1 MTRRPPLRCLVTGAS
16 RGIGR
21 TIVEHLAASGHQ
33 VAITARS
40 VGDLQSLADSLDVP
54 TLVLPADVTDAGAP
68 DRLVAE
74 VVAAWGGLDVAIL
87 NAGEAISAPIHRT
100 DDELWQQMLEVNL
113 TAPFRFI
120 RAAVPPMKQA
130 GFGRIIV
137 IASIASKV
145 GAPYITAYSA
155 AKHGVLGVVRS
166 VAMEL
171 ATTGVT
177 VNAVCPGYVD
187 TPLTDRALEAIV
199 AKTGIDMAAARAT
212 LENTHPIKR
221 LITTDEVASV
231 VDMLVADTGGITG
244 QGIVIDGGSV
254 QS

>member
-1 MTRRPPLRCLVTGAS
+1 VTGAS

-54 TLVLPADVTDAGAP
+54 TLVLPADVTDPGAP
-68 DRLVAE
+68 DRLVAD

-130 GFGRIIV
+130 GFGRVIV

-166 VAMEL
+166 AAMEL

-187 TPLTDRALEAIV
+187 TPLTDRALESIV

>member
-1 MTRRPPLRCLVTGAS
+1 
-16 RGIGR
+16 
-21 TIVEHLAASGHQ
+21 
-33 VAITARS
+33 
-40 VGDLQSLADSLDVP
+40 
-54 TLVLPADVTDAGAP
+54 
-68 DRLVAE
+68 
-74 VVAAWGGLDVAIL
+74 VAAWGGIDVAVL

-100 DDELWQQMLEVNL
+100 DDELWQQMLDVNL

-137 IASIASKV
+137 IASIASKI

-155 AKHGVLGVVRS
+155 AKHGVLGAVRS

-199 AKTGIDMAAARAT
+199 AKTGIDMDAARAT
-212 LENTHPIKR
+212 LENSHPIKR

>member
-1 MTRRPPLRCLVTGAS
+1 VTGAS

-54 TLVLPADVTDAGAP
+54 TLVLPADVTDPGAP
-68 DRLVAE
+68 DRLVAD
-74 VVAAWGGLDVAIL
+74 VVAAWGGIDVAVL

-137 IASIASKV
+137 IASIASKI

-155 AKHGVLGVVRS
+155 AKHGVIGAVRS
-166 VAMEL
+166 AAIEL

-187 TPLTDRALEAIV
+187 TPLTDRALESIV
-199 AKTGIDMAAARAT
+199 AKTGLDMAAARAT
-212 LENTHPIKR
+212 LENSHPIKR

>member
-1 MTRRPPLRCLVTGAS
+1 VTGAS

-54 TLVLPADVTDAGAP
+54 TLVLPADVTDPGAP
-68 DRLVAE
+68 DRLVAD
-74 VVAAWGGLDVAIL
+74 VVAAWGGIDVAVL

-137 IASIASKV
+137 IASIASKI

-155 AKHGVLGVVRS
+155 AKHGVLGAVRS
-166 VAMEL
+166 AAIEL

-177 VNAVCPGYVD
+177 VNAVCPGSVD
-187 TPLTDRALEAIV
+187 TPLTDRALESIV
-199 AKTGIDMAAARAT
+199 AKTGLDMAAARAT
-212 LENTHPIKR
+212 LENSHPIKR

>member
-54 TLVLPADVTDAGAP
+54 TLVLPADVTDPGAP
-68 DRLVAE
+68 DRLVAD
-74 VVAAWGGLDVAIL
+74 VVAAWGGIDVAVL

-137 IASIASKV
+137 IASIASKI

-155 AKHGVLGVVRS
+155 AKHGVIGAVRS
-166 VAMEL
+166 AAIEL

-187 TPLTDRALEAIV
+187 TPLTDRALESIV
-199 AKTGIDMAAARAT
+199 AKTGLDMAAARAT
-212 LENTHPIKR
+212 LENSHPIKR

>member
-1 MTRRPPLRCLVTGAS
+1 MAGRAPLRCLVTGAS

-21 TIVEHLAASGHQ
+21 TIAEHLAADGHR
-33 VAITARS
+33 VALTARTAA
-40 VGDLQSLADSLDVP
+40 DLEALAAELPVP
-54 TLVLPADVTDAGAP
+54 TLVLPADVTDPAAP
-68 DRLVAE
+68 EQLIAQVE
-74 VVAAWGGLDVAIL
+74 SAWGGLDVLVL
-87 NAGEAISAPIHRT
+87 NAGEAISAPVHRT
-100 DDELWQQMLEVNL
+100 DDELWQQMIDVNL

-120 RAAVPPMKQA
+120 RAAVPSMKQA

-145 GAPYITAYSA
+145 GAPYITAYAA
-155 AKHGVLGVVRS
+155 AKHGILGVVRS
-166 VAMEL
+166 VAMEV

-187 TPLTDRALEAIV
+187 TPLTTRSLETIV
-199 AKTGIDMAAARAT
+199 AKTGVDLATARAT
-212 LENTHPIKR
+212 LEDAHPIKR

-231 VDMLVADTGGITG
+231 VDLLVADTGGING

>member
-1 MTRRPPLRCLVTGAS
+1 VTGAS

-54 TLVLPADVTDAGAP
+54 TLVLPADVTDPGAP
-68 DRLVAE
+68 DRLVAD
-74 VVAAWGGLDVAIL
+74 VVAAWGGIDVAVL

-137 IASIASKV
+137 IASIASKI
-145 GAPYITAYSA
+145 GAPY
-155 AKHGVLGVVRS
+155 KHGVLGAVRS
-166 VAMEL
+166 AAIEL

-187 TPLTDRALEAIV
+187 TPLTDRALESIV
-199 AKTGIDMAAARAT
+199 AKTGLDMAAARAT
-212 LENTHPIKR
+212 LENSHPIKR

>member
-1 MTRRPPLRCLVTGAS
+1 VTGAS

-54 TLVLPADVTDAGAP
+54 TLVLPADVTDPGAP
-68 DRLVAE
+68 DRLVAD
-74 VVAAWGGLDVAIL
+74 VVAAWGGIDVAVL

-155 AKHGVLGVVRS
+155 AKHGVLGAVRS
-166 VAMEL
+166 AAIEL

-187 TPLTDRALEAIV
+187 TPLTDRALESIV
-199 AKTGIDMAAARAT
+199 AKTGLDMAAARAT
-212 LENTHPIKR
+212 LENSHPIKR